1 MPINALEGDRLLTV
15 DEAAE
20 KIGVHRASIF
30 RWVND
35 GQLPAIQP
43 GGPGHAVR
51 ISERELLRS
60 QRREEASSHEPGGP
74 HAN

>member
-1 MPINALEGDRLLTV
+1 MQTSALERDRLLTV

-20 KIGVHRASIF
+20 RIGVHRATVH
-30 RWVND
+30 RWVHD

-43 GGPGHAVR
+43 GGPGHTVR

-60 QRREEASSHEPGGP
+60 QRREEASNHKPGGP